1 MTSQEM
7 PAELQGGP
15 VSWWSDPITL
25 GIPFSINTIRLDILD
40 HRGWTL
46 RVRLCLS
53 QGGQIYPAI
62 IYVMN
67 VVSLQVLLTDLGHV
81 NFYADFAPC
90 VSFQFEFEEGFGE
103 ETGLPWVVIYPQQ
116 PVFTIPPIVPIRLP
130 PWAPT
135 AHDPRYF
142 VHPDGNQIETRA
154 SGFRI

>member
-7 PAELQGGP
+7 PAELQGSP

-53 QGGQIYPAI
+53 QGGRIYPAI
-62 IYVMN
+62 ICVMN
-67 VVSLQVLLTDLGHV
+67 V
-81 NFYADFAPC
+81 
-90 VSFQFEFEEGFGE
+90 FEFEEGFGE

-135 AHDPRYF
+135 VHDPRYF
-142 VHPDGNQIETRA
+142 VHPDGNQIETRV